1 MAKGN
6 HKKTYAPEDIS
17 SKNSVLQDLLIG
29 GLDNKYDDSVQK
41 LIDIGKEKG
50 YFLYDEV
57 SDLLPPEIGAS
68 AEDLDEL
75 LSAFGTAG
83 IEVIAAADQNF
94 DALDKIR
101 GEKKFET
108 EATEE
113 GIELD
118 LTPGALEKAN
128 DPVRMYLREMGTV
141 PLLTREGEVEIAK
154 RIEGGQLTVLKVL
167 SRSPVIVREI
177 ITLGEQLKSDPSII
191 KDILRF
197 SDEEL
202 TEEKIE
208 EKHQETL
215 HLIEQIDKTYKKI
228 HQLRAKLEETPRSKK
243 PQYRRAWWNLGHV
256 RVQLSRLVRSLELSN
271 SEKLRLVGLMKK
283 TVEQMRPLEHE
294 LNRLERKADH
304 TKKEYR
310 KAVQRDIRD
319 VKAKIADMEEETNS
333 SALELKRTLQTI
345 MSGQIQAEI
354 AKRELVEA
362 NLRLV
367 VSIAKKYTSRGLQF
381 LDLIQEGNIG
391 LMKGVD
397 KFDYRRGYKFSTYAT
412 WWIRQAITRA
422 IADQART
429 IRIPV
434 HMMEAISKVLRTSRQ
449 MRNEIGREPTP
460 EELAIKLGMSLE
472 NVVKVLKIT
481 KEPLSL
487 ETPIGDEEDSHLGDF
502 IEDKNAILPIDA
514 AIQSNLRETTTRVLA
529 SLTPREERI
538 VRMRFGIGMN
548 TDHTLEEVGQQFSV
562 TRERIRQIEA
572 KALRK
577 LKHPSR
583 SRELRSF
590 LDN

>member
-6 HKKTYAPEDIS
+6 HKKTHTPEDIS
-17 SKNSVLQDLLIG
+17 SKNSVLEDQLIG
-29 GLDNKYDDSVQK
+29 SFDNKYDDRVQK

-50 YFLYDEV
+50 YLLYDEV

-68 AEDLDEL
+68 AGDLDEL

-83 IEVIAAADQNF
+83 IEVVAAADQNF
-94 DALDKIR
+94 AELDKIS
-101 GEKKFET
+101 GEKKFDT

-141 PLLTREGEVEIAK
+141 PLLTRDGEVEIAK
-154 RIEGGQLTVLKVL
+154 RIERGQLTVLKVL

-177 ITLGEQLKSDPSII
+177 ITVGDQLKRDPSII

-202 TEEKIE
+202 TDETIE

-215 HLIEQIDKTYKKI
+215 HLIEQIGDTYKKI
-228 HQLRAKLEETPRSKK
+228 NQLRAKLEGTPRSKK
-243 PQYRRAWWNLGHV
+243 RQYRRAWWNLAHV

-271 SEKLRLVGLMKK
+271 SEKLRLVSLMKE
-283 TVEQMRPLEHE
+283 TVEQMRALEHE
-294 LNRLERKADH
+294 LNKLERKADH
-304 TKKEYR
+304 TQKEYR
-310 KAVQRDIRD
+310 KAVQRDIRG
-319 VKAKIADMEEETNS
+319 VKAKIADMEEKTKS
-333 SALELKRTLQTI
+333 SALELMRTLQTI

-367 VSIAKKYTSRGLQF
+367 VSIAKKYTNRGLQF

-391 LMKGVD
+391 LMIGVD

-434 HMMEAISKVLRTSRQ
+434 HMFEMINKVIRTSRALVQ
-449 MRNEIGREPTP
+449 ELGREPTS
-460 EELAIKLGMSLE
+460 EEIAKRMDIPVWK
-472 NVVKVLKIT
+472 VRKVLKIAQQ
-481 KEPLSL
+481 PISL
-487 ETPIGDEEDSHLGDF
+487 ETPIGEEGDSHLVDF
-502 IEDKNAILPIDA
+502 IEDRGVVSPADA
-514 AIQSNLRETTTRVLA
+514 VININLKEMTEQVL
-529 SLTPREERI
+529 
-538 VRMRFGIGMN
+538 N
-548 TDHTLEEVGQQFSV
+548 
-562 TRERIRQIEA
+562 IEA
-572 KALRK
+572 DSWLNRRRW
-577 LKHPSR
+577 LP
-583 SRELRSF
+583 
-590 LDN
+590 D